1 MSGTNGGTD
10 PIGNET
16 PPLRLISGVVNSK
29 RTGEGPEAPEPRRS
43 GMIDWTGVM
52 NKGNEKS
59 EGVLLLSP
67 PESSPA

>member
-1 MSGTNGGTD
+1 M
-10 PIGNET
+10 
-16 PPLRLISGVVNSK
+16 NSK